1 MLQAAVS
8 DPRVRLIEIG
18 ASFLEA
24 RALHIVAEKRIP
36 DLLAGGE
43 VRIEELAQKAGL
55 EALKLG
61 SSMVGGVSYGITD
74 LNRKNHAHPLL
85 PPRLR
90 RGSTGCLR
98 Q

>member
-1 MLQAAVS
+1 MLQATIS

-36 DLLAGGE
+36 DLLAKEGKDGVGIE
-43 VRIEELAQKAGL
+43 VLAEKTGL

-61 SSMVGGVSYGITD
+61 EFMRKRHRGDSIID
-74 LNRKNHAHPLL
+74 PNDNRKDNAHPML
-85 PPRLR
+85 PARFR
-90 RGSTGCLR
+90 
-98 Q
+98 